1 MTEKVRFERRDHLP
15 VPLIYLDSPEL
26 LANWYVGGLLWAL
39 EKGERALVISSFNSA
54 AAMGI
59 DLDQAAQAVLRAV
72 VDVLYDHPEAESL
85 TILCGD
91 QLSYRT
97 YCFYWNLWYAERRP
111 DHGQA

>member
-39 EKGERALVISSFNSA
+39 EKGERALGITCFDTA
-54 AAMGI
+54 ASMGF
-59 DLDQAAQAVLRAV
+59 DNGRAAQAVLRAV
-72 VDVLYDHPEAESL
+72 MDVLYEHPEAESL

-91 QLSYRT
+91 GESWQAYRL
-97 YCFYWNLWYAERRP
+97 CWNMWYAEHKP
-111 DHGQA
+111 PHED